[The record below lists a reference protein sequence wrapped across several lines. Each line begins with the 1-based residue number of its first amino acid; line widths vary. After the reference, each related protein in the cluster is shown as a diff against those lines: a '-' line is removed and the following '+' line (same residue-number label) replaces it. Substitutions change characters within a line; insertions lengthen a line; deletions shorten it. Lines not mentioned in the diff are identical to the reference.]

1 MDINSDSLKRQ
12 SDGLRRIREEWDLSL
27 RQFAQSLERVPS
39 QASRWENFSK
49 PQQMGSE
56 SRLRLARLIGS
67 RFWHPHHLETF
78 LHRVG
83 WQLTDLEWREAERHL
98 NRSPTLSKIPWVDA
112 DQFIGRANELRSLRR
127 LLLSKGATV
136 PLILLIEG
144 FPGIG
149 KSWLVAHLLL
159 VDQAVQDSFPDGILW
174 VSMAPE
180 SHLPE
185 PEDPNR
191 QTFRSLVEQV
201 FHDQNIREHQY
212 DWKASSRRMVRDA
225 LARKRTLLVL
235 DGVDERIDL
244 DKWMMVDP
252 LSGRLL
258 ITTRRTDLESQ
269 QWRGRV
275 QRLSIGAM
283 PPPQSQ
289 ELLTR
294 EIEEVNVDA
303 ADLDWILE
311 TLGGVPL
318 ALDIANRLAQH
329 DNGLGELLIQLRQSL
344 LPSLEVAPTVFRQ
357 DSLNRTFQ
365 VSYHRLTEK
374 TARLFRALAISPQ
387 PFDAQAFSHV
397 LGWDRAD
404 TGRTFRELAQNGL
417 VIAKQS
423 GQYATHH
430 LLHEYARLLSRQH
443 DMASLPTW
451 KRRFADHYLE
461 LTKRASELWRQGEE
475 PAALHLWRD
484 ALAHI
489 RQGCRF
495 AAEGGRRSSVLDYLL
510 YTGYYPGANG
520 TDVTTDEWRTRF
532 ESLTKPT
539 EESVFGSLQL
549 GNACLLLGDPDQA
562 IPLLRKLR
570 RTADTLGRYRDWVS
584 TTIKLAQSL
593 VLNRH
598 QDEAW
603 EIVAEQRFAG
613 VVAKLPLGDP
623 LQVDACAV
631 AGRVHTLVGRYRE
644 AKFAY
649 SKALA
654 TFDNGDTETQ
664 HWQHVKLLFELG
676 RIHQA
681 LHNNEEAWEVF
692 AEGKELAEAA
702 HYRQLHGAHA
712 LHAIISLARMG
723 CPEEAEEKL
732 AALRV
737 NLGQEQRIKAW
748 TRLAQGEILWAKG
761 DTSEAR
767 RAYEAAAQALA
778 GTMAET
784 GVRVL
789 SARRQA
795 QSGDTRQA
803 REAWDQARESARKTG
818 HWHKYHLAMLEYAE
832 HLQEE
837 GRRDKARELVE
848 DLVAEKAPI
857 APSIIESAQAILD
870 ADN

>member
-1 MDINSDSLKRQ
+1 VI
-12 SDGLRRIREEWDLSL
+12 
-27 RQFAQSLERVPS
+27 
-39 QASRWENFSK
+39 
-49 PQQMGSE
+49 
-56 SRLRLARLIGS
+56 
-67 RFWHPHHLETF
+67 
-78 LHRVG
+78 
-83 WQLTDLEWREAERHL
+83 
-98 NRSPTLSKIPWVDA
+98 
-112 DQFIGRANELRSLRR
+112 
-127 LLLSKGATV
+127 
-136 PLILLIEG
+136 
-144 FPGIG
+144 
-149 KSWLVAHLLL
+149 
-159 VDQAVQDSFPDGILW
+159 
-174 VSMAPE
+174 
-180 SHLPE
+180 
-185 PEDPNR
+185 
-191 QTFRSLVEQV
+191 
-201 FHDQNIREHQY
+201 
-212 DWKASSRRMVRDA
+212 
-225 LARKRTLLVL
+225 
-235 DGVDERIDL
+235 
-244 DKWMMVDP
+244 
-252 LSGRLL
+252 
-258 ITTRRTDLESQ
+258 
-269 QWRGRV
+269 
-275 QRLSIGAM
+275 
-283 PPPQSQ
+283 
-289 ELLTR
+289 
-294 EIEEVNVDA
+294 
-303 ADLDWILE
+303 
-311 TLGGVPL
+311 
-318 ALDIANRLAQH
+318 
-329 DNGLGELLIQLRQSL
+329 
-344 LPSLEVAPTVFRQ
+344 RQ

-365 VSYHRLTEK
+365 VSYHRLDEK
-374 TARLFRALAISPQ
+374 GARLFRALGISPQ
-387 PFDAQAFSHV
+387 PFDAKAFSHV

-423 GQYATHH
+423 GRYATHH

-451 KRRFADHYLE
+451 QRRFADHYLE

-475 PAALHLWRD
+475 PEALHLWRY

-495 AAEGGRRSSVLDYLL
+495 AAERGQRSSVLDYLL

-532 ESLTKPT
+532 ESLTKPN

-549 GNACLLLGDPDQA
+549 GHACLLLGDPDQA

-593 VLNRH
+593 VVNRH

-603 EIVAEQRFAG
+603 EIVAEQRFTRM
-613 VVAKLPLGDP
+613 VAKLPLGDP

-631 AGRVHTLVGRYRE
+631 AGRVHTLVGRYKE
-644 AKFAY
+644 AEFAY

-702 HYRQLHGAHA
+702 HYKQLHGAHA

-723 CPEEAEEKL
+723 HPEEAEEKL

-737 NLGQEQRIKAW
+737 NLGKEQGIKAW

-761 DTSEAR
+761 GPAEAR
-767 RAYEAAAQALA
+767 RAYEAAAQGLA

-795 QSGDTRQA
+795 QSGDKRRA
-803 REAWDQARESARKTG
+803 HEAWAQARESARKTG
-818 HWHKYHLAMLEYAE
+818 HWYEYHLATLKHAE
-832 HLQEE
+832 HLQQE
-837 GRRDKARELVE
+837 GRDRQARRLLEEVVDE
-848 DLVAEKAPI
+848 TADVALSLSE
-857 APSIIESAQAILD
+857 QAETLMSTEE
-870 ADN
+870 